1 MTPALRSWLGAL
13 LLAVV
18 LGAALPAPA
27 FAQTYARGGVLLDW
41 SQDTP
46 IQGWGLRKHDAPRP
60 SMAAVRVTTARLGA
74 LMATLESS
82 PGWNSGSAYA
92 IVPALRLE
100 AAVQYRPDFSF
111 DGRANFGGGAL
122 DDRSARQD
130 VAADLSSLS
139 GMLAAYLDISE
150 LLLFQYTPIG
160 PFIGLGGGL
169 SRIEIGETRMDFPKT
184 YTIVPG
190 GHHVSFAWM
199 LTAGVAVSISP
210 RLTLDV
216 GWRYTDHGTIETASD
231 EGRVVWRDESR
242 EPLKLDLAETKSHL
256 RSHGLNV
263 SLRYAF

>member
-18 LGAALPAPA
+18 IGAALPAPA

-41 SQDTP
+41 GQDTRFKDADCASTTP
-46 IQGWGLRKHDAPRP
+46 AALYGCGTGNDGAPRSSHGNFGIIP
-60 SMAAVRVTTARLGA
+60 GLEIGLG
-74 LMATLESS
+74 
-82 PGWNSGSAYA
+82 YA

>member
-1 MTPALRSWLGAL
+1 MTSSLRSWLGAL
-13 LLAVV
+13 LLAAVI
-18 LGAALPAPA
+18 GAALPAPA

-41 SQDTP
+41 SQDTRFKDADCASTTP
-46 IQGWGLRKHDAPRP
+46 AALYGCGTGNDGAPQNSHGDFGTIAGVEFGL
-60 SMAAVRVTTARLGA
+60 G
-74 LMATLESS
+74 
-82 PGWNSGSAYA
+82 YA

-122 DDRSARQD
+122 EDTSARQD
-130 VAADLSSLS
+130 VAAKLSSLS

-150 LLLFQYTPIG
+150 LLLFQYRPVG
-160 PFIGLGGGL
+160 PFIGVGGGL

-190 GHHVSFAWM
+190 EHHVSFSWM
-199 LTAGVAVSISP
+199 LTAGLAISLSP
-210 RLTLDV
+210 RLMLDV
-216 GWRYTDHGTIETASD
+216 GWRYTDHGTIETASG

-242 EPLKLDLAETKSHL
+242 EPLKLDLIETKGHL
-256 RSHGLNV
+256 RSHGLNM

>member
-18 LGAALPAPA
+18 IGAALPAPA

-41 SQDTP
+41 SQDTRFKDADCASTTSAALY
-46 IQGWGLRKHDAPRP
+46 GCGTGNDGAPRSSHGNFGIIP
-60 SMAAVRVTTARLGA
+60 GLEIGLG
-74 LMATLESS
+74 
-82 PGWNSGSAYA
+82 YA

-231 EGRVVWRDESR
+231 EGRVVRRDESR